1 MKLVGFSFNKIVA
14 EKISMERPKNLT
26 INTGIDISTISKAD
40 TEISMGKEEILHIT
54 FNYKIEYN
62 PKYAQIQF
70 SGEVFLGVDKKISL
84 EILKQWKEKNLSEE
98 FKISLFNIIFRKS
111 NIKALD
117 LEDQIGLPLH
127 IPLPR
132 LSGEKKD

>member
-1 MKLVGFSFNKIVA
+1 MKLVGFNFNKIVA
-14 EKISMERPKNLT
+14 EKISQERPKNLT

-40 TEISMGKEEILHIT
+40 TNISMGKEEILHIE

-70 SGEVFLGVDKKISL
+70 SGEVFLAVDKKISL
-84 EILKQWKEKNLSEE
+84 EILKQWKEKALSEE
-98 FKISLFNIIFRKS
+98 FKITIFNIIFRKS

-132 LSGEKKD
+132 LSNEKKD